1 MIAIAL
7 TLLNV
12 LLCAW
17 LLWVFF
23 LAVMCLQSARDRQQ
37 LTVWNTSIG
46 YTVLI
51 VGWVLDFVV
60 QVTLAA
66 LLFLEWP
73 RELTVSGRVKRL
85 IADDAGWR
93 GNVAAWVRDH
103 LLRPFDA
110 TGRHG

>member
-1 MIAIAL
+1 MITIAL
-7 TLLNV
+7 TAVHV

-17 LLWVFF
+17 FLWVFF
-23 LAVMCLQSARDRQQ
+23 LAVMCLQAARDRKQ
-37 LTVWNTSIG
+37 LTVWNTRFG
-46 YTVLI
+46 YTVLV
-51 VGWVLDFVV
+51 VGWLLDFVV

-66 LLFLEWP
+66 LLFWEWP

-85 IADDAGWR
+85 IADDDGWR
-93 GNVAAWVRDH
+93 GSVAAWIRDH